1 MKHSVAYNM
10 SHRSYNFRERKDE
23 ALGLYNMDN
32 HGGCNALP
40 LVQRHAGVRQI
51 RAHPYCRLG
60 KERHTVVRHTPLKTS
75 GTYEQQLGLRV
86 TGVYPF
92 MGLTLIVNQSI
103 FPKGKVQ
110 SMEKIEKSD
119 TIQCDLIDKSGT
131 TKGQGI
137 SYYQYNFPIN
147 AYRFASG
154 DSIHIT
160 VKHNMKREILPGISD
175 IGIKMSHI
183 GE

>member
-1 MKHSVAYNM
+1 
-10 SHRSYNFRERKDE
+10 
-23 ALGLYNMDN
+23 
-32 HGGCNALP
+32 
-40 LVQRHAGVRQI
+40 
-51 RAHPYCRLG
+51 
-60 KERHTVVRHTPLKTS
+60 
-75 GTYEQQLGLRV
+75 
-86 TGVYPF
+86 

-103 FPKGKVQ
+103 FPKDKLQG
-110 SMEKIEKSD
+110 MEKTEKSD
-119 TIQCDLIDKSGT
+119 TIQCDLIDKSGA

-175 IGIKMSHI
+175 IGIKMNRI

>member
-1 MKHSVAYNM
+1 MKRWAYTIWIIMGAVMLFHSC
-10 SHRSYNFRERKDE
+10 SDT
-23 ALGLYNMDN
+23 
-32 HGGCNALP
+32 
-40 LVQRHAGVRQI
+40 LVYDKYEHTPIAGWEKNDI
-51 RAHPYCRLG
+51 LSFDIP
-60 KERHTVVRHTPLKTS
+60 PLKTS

-92 MGLTLIVNQSI
+92 MGLTLIINQSI
-103 FPKGKVQ
+103 FPKGKLQ
-110 SMEKIEKSD
+110 GMEKTEKSD
-119 TIQCDLIDKSGT
+119 TIQCDLIDKSGA